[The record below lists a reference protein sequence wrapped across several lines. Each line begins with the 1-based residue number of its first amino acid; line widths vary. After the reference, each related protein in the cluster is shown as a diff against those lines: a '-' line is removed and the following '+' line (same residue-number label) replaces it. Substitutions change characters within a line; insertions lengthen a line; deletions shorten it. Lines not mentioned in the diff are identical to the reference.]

1 MRLIASIVIIY
12 FIVSTSAY
20 SKEETKALPPPL
32 PPVAQNISNAPNE
45 ASLNAL
51 LQMNKLEM
59 IVQNQNIAIDDL
71 KKELAKKDDSK
82 LENTFTYSVWT
93 SILLGV
99 AALILGGVGIGVAVL
114 SFFGY
119 KELLAKGTEEAS
131 KVANEVAKN
140 VTKERVDSEM
150 TLKSKEAIDSLVQSG
165 YLEPIIEEIVQKFIY
180 RGIDEGENLDAL
192 EENTLENN
200 NEQPE

>member
-12 FIVSTSAY
+12 FFASSSAY

-32 PPVAQNISNAPNE
+32 PPVAQNISNTPNE
-45 ASLNAL
+45 ANLNVL
-51 LQMNKLEM
+51 VQMNKLEI
-59 IVQNQNIAIDDL
+59 IVQNQNVAIDSL
-71 KKELAKKDDSK
+71 KKELAKKDDDK

-93 SILLGV
+93 SILLAV

-119 KELLAKGTEEAS
+119 KELLSKGAREAS
-131 KVANEVAKN
+131 KVANEVAKR
-140 VTKERVDSEM
+140 VSKERVDSEM
-150 TLKSKEAIDSLVQSG
+150 TTKSKESIDSLVQSG

-180 RGIDEGENLDAL
+180 RGIDEGEDLAGL
-192 EENTLENN
+192 EGNILENN
-200 NEQPE
+200 NEQPN